1 MVKSREHQNYSSEQ
15 IIKKKKKM
23 YPFILGVF
31 ILSNLFNDIPNFSI
45 KKKKK
50 RVNLGS
56 TIIS

>member
-15 IIKKKKKM
+15 IIKKKKM

-45 KKKKK
+45 KKKKE
-50 RVNLGS
+50 
-56 TIIS
+56 